1 MVEAGETEEP
11 AGRNEV
17 GTTGDEI
24 IGHDDLITVEDDT
37 SDVTTEED
45 KHNTD
50 DDDRKIDLLLDTL
63 SITTMRITRK
73 V

>member
-17 GTTGDEI
+17 GTTSDEI
-24 IGHDDLITVEDDT
+24 IGHDNLVTVEDDT

-50 DDDRKIDLLLDTL
+50 DDDRKIDLLLDTG
-63 SITTMRITRK
+63 SVPAVRISK
-73 V
+73 L

>member
-1 MVEAGETEEP
+1 MVEASEAHEP
-11 AGRNEV
+11 ARRNEV

-24 IGHDDLITVEDDT
+24 IGHDNLITVEDNT

-50 DDDRKIDLLLDTL
+50 DDNRKIDLLLDTL
-63 SITTMRITRK
+63 SIATMRITRK